1 MTQDTVV
8 FRGSVWQSQC
18 QRWSSSSSSS
28 LSASSSWSSLQG
40 ARVGAAVA
48 VAAAAAVAAVAVAVV
63 AVALSMAEILH
74 QFELMSRLR
83 RPWVPLT
90 KLSLATWHIII
101 NIKHGAR
108 GPGDGRCHES
118 ASHLGDVGFPPA
130 PDRIP
135 IRGTVLGGLAKCLAW
150 PWMATWPRSFCLVCT
165 DNAQLIPS

>member
-1 MTQDTVV
+1 MAVAVPAVV
-8 FRGSVWQSQC
+8 VVVLLLVVRLLVLVVAAGSTS
-18 QRWSSSSSSS
+18 WSSSRI
-28 LSASSSWSSLQG
+28 G
-40 ARVGAAVA
+40 GGVV
-48 VAAAAAVAAVAVAVV
+48 VAAAAAVAAVAVAVG

-165 DNAQLIPS
+165 VNAQLMPS